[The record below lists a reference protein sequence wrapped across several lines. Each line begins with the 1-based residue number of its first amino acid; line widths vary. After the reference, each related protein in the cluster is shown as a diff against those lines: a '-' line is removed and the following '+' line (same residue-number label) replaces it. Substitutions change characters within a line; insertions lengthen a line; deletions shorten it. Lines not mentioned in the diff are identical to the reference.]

1 MMKHSIARILLLLTA
16 LSLAV
21 PESYAKRMGG
31 GRSVGRQAPITRQRA
46 APPLPPRQ
54 QSLPAQS
61 NSVPPPRSQPD
72 LARQSLPPARPE
84 RSQWGSMLGGAL
96 VGLGLGSLLS
106 SGNSNANPANQNP
119 ANPDAAS
126 QSSGA
131 SGDGST
137 VSSGAGETAVAPAA
151 EQPQESR
158 LGSVILL
165 GGVALAVILL
175 IRRLRARANQ
185 RRF

>member
-1 MMKHSIARILLLLTA
+1 MMKHSIARLMLLLTA

-21 PESYAKRMGG
+21 PESYAKRMGS

-61 NSVPPPRSQPD
+61 NSVPP
-72 LARQSLPPARPE
+72 ARPVPPLARPE

-119 ANPDAAS
+119 ANPDAAT

-158 LGSVILL
+158 LGSVLLL

-185 RRF
+185 RRFF

>member
-1 MMKHSIARILLLLTA
+1 MMKHSIARLMLLLTA

-61 NSVPPPRSQPD
+61 NSVPP
-72 LARQSLPPARPE
+72 ARQVPPLARPE

-106 SGNSNANPANQNP
+106 SGNSNANPANPANQNP
-119 ANPDAAS
+119 ANPDAAA

-158 LGSVILL
+158 FGSVLLL
-165 GGVALAVILL
+165 GGVSLAVIFL